1 MGVVAPALLNARG
14 AGAGFTWVD
23 GEIEDDLLVSPG
35 CRNRF
40 FRDRRKYPRNAAA
53 LQPCCT

>member
-1 MGVVAPALLNARG
+1 VVAPALLNARG